1 MFTMTVPWWE
11 IALRAACLYAVLF
24 ALIRITG
31 KRQIGQFTPFDLI
44 LLMLLSEQV
53 SPALSGG
60 DQSMLG
66 ALIGIAVLV
75 ALNFGITFATSRSQR
90 VERVVEGR
98 PQFLIR
104 EGRVD
109 YAMLRRESVSK
120 NDLMAAVRE
129 SGCMRPSQVDWAVLE
144 TSGTI
149 TVRKRGD

>member
-1 MFTMTVPWWE
+1 MFNMTVPWWE

-44 LLMLLSEQV
+44 LLMLLSEQA

-66 ALIGIAVLV
+66 ALIGIAVLIG
-75 ALNFGITFATSRSQR
+75 LNITVTVATSRSQR

-104 EGRVD
+104 DGRVD

-120 NDLMAAVRE
+120 NDLMAAVRDG
-129 SGCMRPSQVDWAVLE
+129 GCLRPSEVDWAVLE

-149 TVRKRGD
+149 TVRKRGS